1 MKIPSKLYHY
11 SSHPVAELKQNFH
24 DLHRREIPIFQK
36 PHGVWF
42 SVEDFGEDDQNW
54 KSWCIGEKFR
64 LEALKYKYS
73 ISIRKGSRILYMSE
87 PEELESFSL
96 KYAGNDPSGFK
107 RFTGNPEQR
116 PYIYIIDW
124 ERVMSE
130 YDGIII
136 APYRWDCRLMNPT
149 TSWYYGWDCSSGC
162 IWNMKAIKS
171 FILESIT
178 DTAELGESV
187 EEETPTDLLS
197 AGLALLESSVRLV
210 HTE

>member
-11 SSHPVAELKQNFH
+11 SSHPVTELKQDFH

-54 KSWCIGEKFR
+54 KSWCIGERFR

-73 ISIRKGSRILYMSE
+73 ISIRKKARILYMYTM
-87 PEELESFSL
+87 EELDAFSL
-96 KYAGNDPSGFK
+96 KYAGNDPSCFK
-107 RFTGNPEQR
+107 RYTGNPEQR
-116 PYIYIIDW
+116 PCIYIIDW

-162 IWNMKAIKS
+162 IWNMQVIKS
-171 FILESIT
+171 FVLDSIT
-178 DTAELGESV
+178 DTAELVEKE
-187 EEETPTDLLS
+187 EEETQTDSLLAS
-197 AGLALLESSVRLV
+197 LFPL
-210 HTE
+210 T

>member
-1 MKIPSKLYHY
+1 MKLPSQLYHY
-11 SSHPVAELKQNFH
+11 SSHPINKLKQDFH

-54 KSWCIGEKFR
+54 KSWCEGESFR
-64 LEALKYKYS
+64 LEALKYKYL
-73 ISIRKGSRILYMSE
+73 ISIRKRARILYMSTID
-87 PEELESFSL
+87 ELDAFSL
-96 KYAGNDPSGFK
+96 KYAGNDPTGFK
-107 RFTGNPEQR
+107 RYTGNPEQR

-124 ERVMSE
+124 ERVMVE

-178 DTAELGESV
+178 DTVALVDSEQAEMTMDS
-187 EEETPTDLLS
+187 LLAS
-197 AGLALLESSVRLV
+197 LV
-210 HTE
+210 PLT